1 MVSLTGWRQIYDF
14 FRLYWQRM
22 ILIALPLAA
31 AVLLPFTGSQKL
43 LIYICIAVA
52 GGAGF
57 LILFNKPMLGII
69 FIVVGG
75 LAVPIEIG
83 TGSETSI
90 NPAILLVGLMTAI
103 LVVDV
108 VANKRIYKLKQQKL
122 VLPLL
127 ALLLSVTLS
136 FGVGQLHWFPSEGAP
151 LRAELGGVGIF
162 FLSVFAFLVASY
174 FIETTGWL
182 EVLTWTFII
191 LFGYSIIRDTFLT
204 NGTSLSWLRPKAAGG
219 SLMWVWGFSLTFSQ
233 LAYNR
238 RLSLKLRAFLAGVL
252 LLAVYTS
259 FFLTRDWLS
268 GWFPA
273 LIGLLAIIIIGNW
286 KVGLP
291 FMALGGLFVLLNLPT
306 VSGLVSGGD
315 NTYSLM
321 TRQKAWEILIEIIKV
336 NPILG
341 LGPSNYYWYTA
352 LFNILGYYVTFN
364 SHNNYVDIIA
374 QTGFLGKACFQFFFT
389 QIGLTI
395 WKLLPRVPQGFPR
408 AYLLG
413 ALGGLVGT
421 LAAGVFG
428 DWIIPFVYNIGF
440 AGFRASVLCW
450 LFLGG
455 VTAIQNGA
463 ILNRGELP

>member
-1 MVSLTGWRQIYDF
+1 
-14 FRLYWQRM
+14 
-22 ILIALPLAA
+22 
-31 AVLLPFTGSQKL
+31 
-43 LIYICIAVA
+43 
-52 GGAGF
+52 
-57 LILFNKPMLGII
+57 
-69 FIVVGG
+69 
-75 LAVPIEIG
+75 
-83 TGSETSI
+83 
-90 NPAILLVGLMTAI
+90 
-103 LVVDV
+103 
-108 VANKRIYKLKQQKL
+108 
-122 VLPLL
+122 
-127 ALLLSVTLS
+127 
-136 FGVGQLHWFPSEGAP
+136 
-151 LRAELGGVGIF
+151 
-162 FLSVFAFLVASY
+162 
-174 FIETTGWL
+174 
-182 EVLTWTFII
+182 
-191 LFGYSIIRDTFLT
+191 
-204 NGTSLSWLRPKAAGG
+204 
-219 SLMWVWGFSLTFSQ
+219 
-233 LAYNR
+233 
-238 RLSLKLRAFLAGVL
+238 
-252 LLAVYTS
+252 VYAS

-273 LIGLLAIIIIGNW
+273 LIGLLAIILIGNW

-291 FMALGGLFVLLNLPT
+291 LMALGGLFVLLNLPT

-374 QTGFLGKACFQFFFT
+374 QTGFLGMACFLFFFT

-395 WKLLPRVPQGFPR
+395 WRLLPRVPQGFPR

-440 AGFRASVLCW
+440 AGFRSSVLCW

-463 ILNRGELP
+463 VLNRGELP